1 MESLNTHSKIDEIIL
16 AFLKGGITFEEK
28 TILKQW
34 IDSDVSNKE
43 YFRQIYVLWKG
54 TGIASASKDNTDKAF
69 KQVYKHISEPGT
81 HQENYSEGKSQ
92 FIQLVST
99 SFLKWAA
106 VILISLGAGALIHLG
121 YQRLDKNRVSDVA
134 QNEIIVPLGS
144 KSKILLPDKSE
155 VWLNA
160 GSRLTYSMTYGNKL
174 REVNLIGEGYFKVA
188 KMAGKPFIVH
198 TSKAQIKAI
207 GTEFNVKAYPDEKMV
222 ETILVKGIVAVR
234 KTSDK
239 ETSKDFTNQNSVLL
253 KPGQKILI
261 FKETDLSLNETQTDK
276 SKTQNIQKKEG
287 KLANTI
293 VNLETSTIAV
303 ETSWKEPRW
312 IIEGADLTHLFV
324 ELGRRFN
331 VTISLTNTELNKYQF
346 SGIIQ
351 SETIEEVFNLM
362 SLTIPMSYTIDK
374 GKVEIKLN
382 TQLENK
388 YKQAY
393 K

>member
-16 AFLKGGITFEEK
+16 AFLKGGITYEEK
-28 TILKQW
+28 TMLKQW

-43 YFRQIYVLWKG
+43 YFRQIYVLWKS
-54 TGIASASKDNTDKAF
+54 TGITSASKDNTDKAF
-69 KQVYKHISEPGT
+69 KQVYKHIAEQDVQP
-81 HQENYSEGKSQ
+81 ENYATGKSQ

-99 SFLKWAA
+99 PFLKWAA
-106 VILISLGAGALIHLG
+106 VVLISLCTGALIHLG
-121 YQRLDKNRVSDVA
+121 YQRLDTNRVSDVA
-134 QNEIIVPLGS
+134 QNEIIVPMGS

-160 GSRLTYSMTYGNKL
+160 GSRLTYPMTYGNKF

-188 KMAGKPFIVH
+188 KMANKPFIVH

-239 ETSKDFTNQNSVLL
+239 ETSKDFTTQNSVLL
-253 KPGQKILI
+253 KPGQKIQI
-261 FKETDLSLNETQTDK
+261 FKETDLSIIDNQTNKNKFQNLQK
-276 SKTQNIQKKEG
+276 SEN

-312 IIEGADLTHLFV
+312 IIEGADLAHLFV

-331 VTISLTNTELNKYQF
+331 VTISLTDNGLNKYQF